1 LKRRRHS
8 RFALTQ
14 PWWGEFRTSRDV
26 VIEGIDSGALVIKS
40 VEPVRRDEIVTL
52 GFPGGG
58 LEGRAAASTPS
69 IAEGL
74 VCHRVRIEPDG
85 LDLESKPDDR
95 SIVAV
100 LWRAIPV
107 TVVEVSRSGCLFH
120 TQVPVEPGLIGRLHV
135 VGVRQMPFEDGAR
148 IAWCQP
154 RAGAGSL
161 YHVGVELLPLAP
173 PTERFQRSMQDA
185 LQMMETR
192 G

>member
-1 LKRRRHS
+1 LKRRRHT

-40 VEPVRRDEIVTL
+40 VEPVRRDETVTL
-52 GFPGGG
+52 GFYGGG
-58 LEGRAAASTPS
+58 FEGRAATSAPA
-69 IAEGL
+69 IEEGL
-74 VCHRVRIEPDG
+74 VCHRVRIEPDNI
-85 LDLESKPDDR
+85 DPDSKPDDR

-100 LWRAIPV
+100 LWRATPV

-120 TQVPVEPGLIGRLHV
+120 TQIPLDVGSVGRLHV
-135 VGVRQMPFEDGAR
+135 VGMRQMAFEDGAR
-148 IAWCQP
+148 VAWCKP

-185 LQMMETR
+185 LQLLDTR